1 MNSRKWSEPE
11 IARALGLHESGFPP
25 AEIATM
31 LNRTESSVRL
41 KILSLG
47 YSSQRMVIDHPM
59 DPAPA
64 TPMEFPSTEARE
76 SSVQAPDPEPDF
88 YRLRAERELEVGKHR
103 REEREKVEEA
113 KREILGD
120 RIVEEFRR
128 HLCDLPSRIE
138 ITPPSPVP
146 SVSAAS
152 TAPLT
157 GILVLS
163 DMHAGQVVDPRET
176 EGLGVYNPAIMLAR
190 LYHLELEARR
200 ILATHNVEKLLVLF
214 GGDILHGHLGHTLED
229 DLTIPIATQV
239 DLALHMLFPFVV
251 SLASVVPALEIHGVA
266 GNHGRWPGMRKMP
279 TDRRWSNLDTVLYG
293 ALSALLQ
300 QTGAGH
306 VVFDER
312 ISSRRTIDVGAFRIQ
327 LLHGDEVRGGAL
339 CVGGMA
345 KEVSNSTLRHVQ
357 RGSAPANYFVMGDK
371 HFTASV
377 PFGTGAFVVNGSFV
391 GLDGFGMNFLPAPPS
406 QTLFFLHPEHGKTE
420 THEIRLDHA
429 APCNPLP
436 YPLKPSL
443 IEIIN
448 QYRHE

>member
-1 MNSRKWSEPE
+1 MNSRRWTEPE
-11 IARALGLHESGFPP
+11 IAKALGLHESGFPP
-25 AEIATM
+25 AEIAMM

-41 KILSLG
+41 KFLSLG
-47 YSSQRMVIDHPM
+47 YSSRRMDVDKPVGV
-59 DPAPA
+59 APA
-64 TPMEFPSTEARE
+64 TPLEFPTSMERDPE
-76 SSVQAPDPEPDF
+76 IQAPDLEPDF
-88 YRLRAERELEVGKHR
+88 YRARAEKELELGKTR

-113 KREILGD
+113 KREILED

-128 HLCDLPSRIE
+128 HLCNLPTRIE
-138 ITPPSPVP
+138 ITPPPPIPSTSP
-146 SVSAAS
+146 SSAV
-152 TAPLT
+152 PLT

-190 LYHLELEARR
+190 LHHLELEARR
-200 ILATHNVEKLLVLF
+200 ILASHRVEKLLVLF

-239 DLALHMLFPFVV
+239 DLALHMLFPFVM
-251 SLASVVPALEIHGVA
+251 SLASAVPALEIHGVA

-306 VVFDER
+306 IVFDDR

-327 LLHGDEVRGGAL
+327 LLHGDEVRGGAF

-357 RGSAPANYFVMGDK
+357 RGLAPANYFVMGDK

-429 APCNPLP
+429 ETGNPLP
-436 YPLKPSL
+436 YPLKPTL
-443 IEIIN
+443 VEIIN
-448 QYRHE
+448 QYRHD